1 MKLSRCSQGI
11 VLLTVVLALF
21 SFFFDDLPA
30 AVAAGGLLFFLIAR
44 GALFFSVLQ
53 RTAGSLA
60 VSRSVSP
67 LFARQGS
74 RVSVRA
80 VVSGEVP
87 PGYFAVVTD
96 LPPEGSYLSAGS
108 ATGIVLGSAVLSYT
122 LTPMGIGKHD
132 FSGIHLS
139 FSDLFFRTGLP
150 IRMAGESLTVL
161 PLAAYS
167 LPGRDLAGETE
178 VPHITPFT
186 SPGIREFREY
196 VQGDDPRS
204 IDWKLSAKYDRL
216 YVREYMGRA
225 LHSRLLIVD
234 LPDMHQPCD
243 EDAFSRFRDA
253 TAGIIAAQVQ
263 GSLETAVLLIS
274 GPNLLSFIPSVSD
287 TGLLIAMMHDLMPSP
302 RLHHLS
308 RYAATPVL
316 RARYA
321 HPAGRDDPF
330 GEALTRVTLA
340 FLATR
345 LPTLFEAQVS
355 RVFSAVQTPTV
366 HLFSLALG
374 DASHLRILAG
384 QAAGAGM
391 DLHLHIPKERW
402 DLVRPKVRGSGF
414 ASVEVV

>member
-1 MKLSRCSQGI
+1 MKPTRCSQGI

-60 VSRSVSP
+60 VSRSVSS

-87 PGYFAVVTD
+87 PGYFAVVSD

-108 ATGIVLGSAVLSYT
+108 ATGVVLGPAVLSYT
-122 LTPMGIGKHD
+122 LTPMGIGEHD

-139 FSDLFFRTGLP
+139 FSDLFFRTGLT

-167 LPGRDLAGETE
+167 LPGRDAAGETE
-178 VPHITPFT
+178 VPHITPLT
-186 SPGIREFREY
+186 SAGIREFREY
-196 VQGDDPRS
+196 MRGDDPRR
-204 IDWKLSAKYDRL
+204 IDWKLSAKYDQL
-216 YVREYMGRA
+216 WVREYMGRA
-225 LHSRLLIVD
+225 LHSLLLIVD
-234 LPDMHQPCD
+234 LPDMHQPLD
-243 EDAFSRFRDA
+243 EEVFSRFRDA
-253 TAGIIAAQVQ
+253 TAGVIADQVQ
-263 GSLETAVLLIS
+263 GSRETAVLLIS
-274 GPNLLSFIPSVSD
+274 GPNLLSFLPSVSD
-287 TGLLIAMMHDLMPSP
+287 TGALVAMLRELMPSP
-302 RLHHLS
+302 RLHHLF
-308 RYAATPVL
+308 RYAPTPVL

-321 HPAGRDDPF
+321 HLAGRKDLFADV
-330 GEALTRVTLA
+330 LTRVTGS

-355 RVFSAVQTPTV
+355 RVFSAAQTPTTHV
-366 HLFSLALG
+366 FSLALG
-374 DASHLRILAG
+374 DASHLRVLAG

-391 DLHLHIPKERW
+391 DAHLHIPRERW
-402 DLVRPKVRGSGF
+402 DLVRQKVRGSGF